1 MDRLKHFPM
10 LQPEHKMK
18 IRYIHLIA
26 IAFVLASCTKQ
37 NDQKN
42 EAFTIDPLPS
52 WNDRP
57 SKQAIIDF
65 VTKTTTEG
73 SVDFIPV
80 TDRIACFDND
90 GTLWSEQPLYFQ
102 FMFAL
107 DRIKET
113 APQHPEWKTE
123 EPFRFILQGDMNSAL
138 AGGEKSLMQ
147 IIAATQTGMSSEE
160 FNQQTKNW
168 IAAAKHPKF
177 NRPYTEMIYK
187 PMLELLN
194 YLRANNYKTFIVSGG
209 EEGFMCA
216 WTEKT
221 YSIPCEQ
228 VIGTLMRSSYE
239 VTNDTPRIIRKAELD
254 LMNDGKGKP
263 VGIYNQIG
271 KRPVFTAGNS
281 DGDYEMLQWT
291 MTASGYPRFGMI
303 VHHTDS
309 VREWAYDRTSHIGH
323 LERALDDAPKYNWQ
337 IVDMKNDW
345 KEIFVKKN

>member
-1 MDRLKHFPM
+1 
-10 LQPEHKMK
+10 MK
-18 IRYIHLIA
+18 IVITMLFAWSILLI
-26 IAFVLASCTKQ
+26 SCKQ
-37 NDQKN
+37 ESATTEQTN
-42 EAFTIDPLPS
+42 AAPADPLPS
-52 WNDRP
+52 WNEGA
-57 SKQAIIDF
+57 SKKSIVDF

-102 FMFAL
+102 FVFAL
-107 DRIKET
+107 DRVKEM
-113 APQHPEWKTE
+113 APQHPEWKTQ
-123 EPFRFILQGDMNSAL
+123 EPFKSVLKGDMKGAM
-138 AGGEKSLMQ
+138 AGGEKGLMQ
-147 IIAATQTGMSSEE
+147 MIAATQTGMSSEAFE
-160 FNQQTKNW
+160 TQTKNW
-168 IAAAKHPKF
+168 IATARHSKF
-177 NRPYTEMIYK
+177 NRPYTEMIFQ

-194 YLRANNYKTFIVSGG
+194 YLRANDFKTFIVSGG

-221 YSIPCEQ
+221 YGIPCEQ
-228 VIGTLMRSSYE
+228 VIGTVMKSVYE
-239 VTNDTPRIIRKAELD
+239 VVNDTPRIIRKPELD

-291 MTASGYPRFGMI
+291 TTATGYPRFGMI

-323 LERALDDAPKYNWQ
+323 LERGLDDAAKYNWL
-337 IVDMKNDW
+337 IVDMKTEW
-345 KEIFVKKN
+345 KEIFGRTP